1 MNSYTAMRE
10 QFELAGGSV
19 TGRSHLRVGKN
30 NQDAY
35 YGVCLEDYSI
45 AVVCD
50 GCGSGNSSE
59 VGAKIGAKLVVSA
72 ISKMLKDHRLPSK
85 EFWEEVRQYILG
97 KLQNLA
103 LAMDS
108 NGTLF
113 KTIIHHY
120 FLFTIVGVLIT
131 KTGVTIFSIGDGVI
145 IINGKI
151 KQLGPFAKNA
161 PPYLAYSLLITQ
173 NIHPKIDDS
182 QWQFQIQNQLPT
194 NQVKSILIGTDG
206 VIDLIKVAKCNLPG
220 HSAYVGEISQFWQK
234 DIYFK
239 KPDMV
244 SRHLYLINQEIK
256 KSDSENQQKLKQVSL
271 LPDDTTLIVIRKK

>member
-1 MNSYTAMRE
+1 MRE

-35 YGVCLEDYSI
+35 YGVCLENCSI

-50 GCGSGNSSE
+50 GCGSGNCSE

-72 ISKMLKDHRLPSK
+72 IAKICQDYPSPS
-85 EFWEEVRQYILG
+85 EEMWEKVRQYVLK
-97 KLQNLA
+97 KLQDLA

-113 KTIIHHY
+113 KTIIRHY

-161 PPYLAYSLLITQ
+161 PPYLAYSLFGNQ
-173 NIHPKIDDS
+173 NIDPKFDDA
-182 QWQFQIQNQLPT
+182 QWQFQIQKQSPI
-194 NQVKSILIGTDG
+194 NQVTSILIGTDG
-206 VIDLIKVAKCNLPG
+206 VIDLIKLADCNLPEN
-220 HSAYVGEISQFWQK
+220 SNSVGAISQFWKK

-239 KPDMV
+239 NPDMV
-244 SRHLYLINQEIK
+244 SKYLSLINRETQK
-256 KSDSENQQKLKQVSL
+256 YDSENQQILKQVGL

>member
-1 MNSYTAMRE
+1 MRE

-19 TGRSHLRVGKN
+19 TGRNHLRTGKN

-35 YGVCLEDYSI
+35 YGVCLENCSI

-50 GCGSGNSSE
+50 GCGSGNYSE

-72 ISKMLKDHRLPSK
+72 ISKIVQDHPSPS
-85 EFWEEVRQYILG
+85 EEMWEKVRQYVLET
-97 KLQNLA
+97 LQNLA

-113 KTIIHHY
+113 KTIIRHY

-161 PPYLAYSLLITQ
+161 PPYLAYSLFGNQ
-173 NIHPKIDDS
+173 NINPEFNDA
-182 QWQFQIQNQLPT
+182 QWQFQIQKQLPINKVT
-194 NQVKSILIGTDG
+194 SILIGTDG
-206 VIDLIKVAKCNLPG
+206 VIDLIKLAECNLPEN
-220 HSAYVGEISQFWQK
+220 SNSVGAISQFWKK

-239 KPDMV
+239 NPDMV
-244 SRHLYLINQEIK
+244 SKYLSLINRETQ
-256 KSDSENQQKLKQVSL
+256 KSDSENQQILKQVGL